1 MFHRIIA
8 SITPT
13 LLGVKAFLRK
23 LNNLIE
29 RYVHNT
35 PLSQWEEALFNSAD
49 LFTKVWMG
57 GRTLRGVVAR

>member
-23 LNNLIE
+23 LNHLIE
-29 RYVHNT
+29 RYVHGS
-35 PLSQWEEALFNSAD
+35 PLSPWEDALFSSAD

-57 GRTLRGVVAR
+57 GKTLRGVVAR